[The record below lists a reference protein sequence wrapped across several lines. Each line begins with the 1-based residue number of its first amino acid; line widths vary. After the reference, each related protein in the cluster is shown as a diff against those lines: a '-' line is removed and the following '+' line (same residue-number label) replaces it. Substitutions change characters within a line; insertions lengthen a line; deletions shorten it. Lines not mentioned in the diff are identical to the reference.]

1 MADARHPS
9 HQSPGILLVCQ
20 DDETLGALAAILQQ
34 AGHPVLTAQNAV
46 DGWECIKAGL
56 VHCVVLDLNI
66 DGADAWTLFR
76 ATRSSRKSCTI
87 PFLFLI
93 SDAPVPPHLD
103 TYGGDTATDG
113 WLALPCTAPDFI
125 GAMRDVEQKR
135 AALHA
140 RLGSFAALPTI
151 ESPRPQKPMD
161 LEHREIVEPEEIRKR
176 GGAFSGNLG
185 VLDVTRILSLIEP
198 LKLTGVLTLSDGKRS
213 GRVHFVDGSV
223 RHAELHEIEG
233 PDALFLLF
241 HLKSGA
247 FCFEPEPPTPKR
259 TIQGNTMT
267 LLLEGL
273 RQMDEAKMLIKSFQ
287 GKIPAAQPVEGESA
301 VATQQ

>member
-1 MADARHPS
+1 
-9 HQSPGILLVCQ
+9 
-20 DDETLGALAAILQQ
+20 LAAILQG
-34 AGHPVLTAQNAV
+34 AGHPVLTAQTGFDA
-46 DGWECIKAGL
+46 WECIKAGL

-66 DGADAWTLFR
+66 DGADAWSLFR

-93 SDAPVPPHLD
+93 SDAPVPPQLD
-103 TYGGDTATDG
+103 NYGGDTATDG
-113 WLALPCTAPDFI
+113 WLALPCTAPQFLT
-125 GAMRDVEQKR
+125 AMRELEQKR

-140 RLGSFAALPTI
+140 RLGTFAALPTI

-161 LEHREIVEPEEIRKR
+161 LETREVIPPDEIQKR
-176 GGAFSGNLG
+176 GGVFSGNLG
-185 VLDVTRILSLIEP
+185 VLDVTRILSMIEP
-198 LKLTGVLTLSDGKRS
+198 MKLTGVLTLSDGKRS
-213 GRVHFVDGSV
+213 GRVHFVEGSV

-247 FCFEPEPPTPKR
+247 FCFETEPPIEKR

-273 RQMDEAKMLIKSFQ
+273 RQMDEAKALIKSFS
-287 GKIPAAQPVEGESA
+287 GRAPAQPPA
-301 VATQQ
+301 VAAE